1 MTEDQPK
8 AAARPISGKHLIR
21 LILSLLVV
29 SVALYFLARVLY
41 SNWAQ
46 VKAYPWRFD
55 PPLLGVSYVALIA
68 SYLVDIGVWRQA
80 VLRMG
85 EHISYPH
92 AARLS
97 FAAGLAKYIPGMV
110 WQFVGWFFLAQREG
124 VSGVVA
130 GTSIVLTQ
138 ALSALA
144 GALLAAGAFVAF
156 GASDVVGQLV
166 PLLIILPTALVI
178 LQPRVIEGVLN
189 WVLLRL
195 HRQPVHFGL
204 TFRDLLL
211 VFLFYLLSYGLWG
224 LSLFLFA
231 NALTPLPWQSFI
243 PFLGVF
249 PAAYALGLIAPFA
262 PAGLGVREAILTY
275 LISLF
280 IPLPAATVIALMARP
295 WMMTVEVSGALIALT
310 SYARQGT
317 RSNGKMSG

>member
-1 MTEDQPK
+1 MTEDQSK
-8 AAARPISGKHLIR
+8 AAARRVNGKHLIR
-21 LILSLLVV
+21 LILSLLVM
-29 SVALYFLARVLY
+29 SVVLFFLARVLY
-41 SNWAQ
+41 SNWEQ
-46 VKAYPWRFD
+46 VKAYPWHFD
-55 PPLLGVSYVALIA
+55 LPVLALSYLALIG

-80 VLRMG
+80 VVRMG

-92 AARLS
+92 ALRLS
-97 FAAGLAKYIPGMV
+97 FAAGLAKYIPGTV
-110 WQFVGWFFLAQREG
+110 WQFLGWFYLAQREG

-144 GALLAAGAFVAF
+144 GALLAAGAFAAF

-166 PLLIILPTALVI
+166 PLLIIFPIALVV
-178 LQPRVIEGVLN
+178 LQPRVVEGVLN
-189 WVLLRL
+189 WVLVRVK
-195 HRQPVHFGL
+195 RQPVHFGL

-211 VFLFYLLSYGLWG
+211 IFVFYLLSYGLWG
-224 LSLFLFA
+224 LALFLFA
-231 NALTPLPWQSFI
+231 NALTPLPWKHFI

-280 IPLPAATVIALMARP
+280 VPLPVATVIALMARP
-295 WMMTVEVSGALIALT
+295 WMMSVELSGAVIALA
-310 SYARQGT
+310 SYARQGIGNNAKT
-317 RSNGKMSG
+317 PG